1 MIWSLAIATYNRP
14 AALRSCLE
22 FATAQSRPPNEV
34 VIVDSSDNWEVHKRM
49 VLEEIAPRSAPTID
63 WRYERARERGVTRQR
78 NQAITTASG
87 DVLFVL
93 DDDSFMYHDCAE
105 EVMRIY
111 EADVRGCVAGVA
123 PIQVS
128 QPPDSLAPSPGA
140 AVSTMTGTSPVGV
153 MPTFMQHIRWMA
165 ERQINVEHLLLPY
178 DRSYPDHPIPSEL
191 VGAAVG
197 QARYFSGFR
206 MTFRAAIVRRVG
218 FDETLRRYSAVEDLD
233 TSYRASRYGVLLNA
247 FKARIFHAEDRSAR
261 LSRHTRTLLGLL
273 NLAYLYRR
281 NGYDSARI
289 LSAYRWRVLHR
300 LFVDIVRDAVRGRVT
315 LPCARADLK
324 GLIGIGEIARAPIDG
339 IAEWYAKFQEQIAER
354 NAD

>member
-14 AALRSCLE
+14 AALRLCLE
-22 FATAQSRPPNEV
+22 FAIAQSRPPSEV
-34 VIVDSSDNWEVHKRM
+34 VIVDSSDNWEAHKKM
-49 VLEEIAPRSAPTID
+49 VLNEIAPRSALAID

-78 NQAITTASG
+78 NQAITSASG
-87 DVLFVL
+87 DVLFVI
-93 DDDSFMYHDCAE
+93 DDDSFMYRDCAE

-111 EADVRGCVAGVA
+111 EADVRECVAGVA

-128 QPPDSLAPSPGA
+128 QPPASLAALPGA
-140 AVSTMTGTSPVGV
+140 TVPAMTGPSRLRV
-153 MPTFMQHIRWMA
+153 MPTFMQRLRWMA

-197 QARYFSGFR
+197 QTRYFSGFR
-206 MTFRAAIVRRVG
+206 MTFRGAIVRRVG

-247 FKARIFHAEDRSAR
+247 FKARIFHAEDKSAR

-281 NGYDSARI
+281 KGYDSARI
-289 LSAYRWRVLHR
+289 LSAYRWRVLRR
-300 LFVDIVRDAVRGRVT
+300 LFVDIIRDAACGRAS

-324 GLIGIGEIARAPIDG
+324 GLIAISEIGRIPIDEV
-339 IAEWYAKFQEQIAER
+339 AEWYAKFQEQIAEK

>member
-1 MIWSLAIATYNRP
+1 
-14 AALRSCLE
+14 
-22 FATAQSRPPNEV
+22 
-34 VIVDSSDNWEVHKRM
+34 M
-49 VLEEIAPRSAPTID
+49 VLEELAPHSAPTTN

-87 DVLFVL
+87 DVLFVI

-111 EADVRGCVAGVA
+111 EADARGCVAGVA
-123 PIQVS
+123 PIEAS
-128 QPPDSLAPSPGA
+128 EPPDSLTPVPGG
-140 AVSTMTGTSPVGV
+140 AVTMMTGPSHVRY
-153 MPTFMQHIRWMA
+153 MPTFIQRLRWIA
-165 ERQINVEHLLLPY
+165 ERQINVERLLLPY

-197 QARYFSGFR
+197 QTRYFSGFR

-218 FDETLRRYSAVEDLD
+218 FDETLTRYSAAEDLD

-247 FKARIFHAEDRSAR
+247 FKARIFHAEDKSAR

-273 NLAYLYRR
+273 NLAYLYRCK
-281 NGYDSARI
+281 GYDSARI
-289 LSAYRWRVLHR
+289 LNTYRWRVLQR
-300 LFVDIVRDAVRGRVT
+300 LFVDIMRDAARGRAS

-324 GLIGIGEIARAPIDG
+324 GLIGIGEIGR
-339 IAEWYAKFQEQIAER
+339 ERWSRLSEQNLR
-354 NAD
+354 VDKWSVCWG